1 MIHVDSIAACGSD
14 DYYIFMKM
22 KVEKDS
28 PIIKPKQFANISK
41 FDKLLT
47 DLNLNN
53 WHERWFRKRVSGKLK
68 WPLNS

>member
-53 WHERWFRKRVSGKLK
+53 LLSIDMI
-68 WPLNS
+68 